1 MQMIDITAIVA
12 GAITVAMVVM
22 IYMLIFSE
30 IRGVQ

>member
-1 MQMIDITAIVA
+1 MDLTAIVA